1 MRVIPFPGANDNL
14 VPTLPSADWR
24 GASGG
29 TLIQKAPAVVDG
41 SDLIFDFQV
50 AEGGKF
56 DLAGLIGRSEIRNS
70 IQLHW
75 LSYPNLKTACEAM
88 AKVAGH
94 QWCRQTG
101 VPLLLEAIEGAT
113 REAVRAAKE
122 GEAHRVIFAS
132 YMNALA
138 TIVSQLAV
146 HRTIG
151 EGAHGIVEW
160 DPIHPGIRRLGV
172 QLPGVEGV
180 RIRGTLDGAR
190 RSIGGKGQAAGTGL
204 LPKGPWDHAAIDE
217 VS

>member
-1 MRVIPFPGANDNL
+1 MRVIPFPGANDDL
-14 VPTLPSADWR
+14 VPTLPSADWH

-50 AEGGKF
+50 AEAGKF
-56 DLAGLIGRSEIRNS
+56 DLAGLTGRSEIRNS

-75 LSYPNLKTACEAM
+75 VSYPNLKTACEAM

-101 VPLLLEAIEGAT
+101 VPLILEAIEGAT

-122 GEAHRVIFAS
+122 GEAQRVIFAS

-151 EGAHGIVEW
+151 ESAHGIVEW
-160 DPIHPGIRRLGV
+160 DPFTQGFDDWVTTFQVSKVCVYEARSMERDVLSGVKVKLLALACSPKDLGI
-172 QLPGVEGV
+172 
-180 RIRGTLDGAR
+180 TL
-190 RSIGGKGQAAGTGL
+190 RSMR
-204 LPKGPWDHAAIDE
+204 
-217 VS
+217 